1 MKKKVFVLA
10 LLVASAG
17 NASAQK
23 WLKSIGKVLDKAEQV
38 LQPET
43 KKAKTGN
50 QQATSD
56 NKQRQSNK
64 AD

>member
-43 KKAKTGN
+43 KNGKP
-50 QQATSD
+50 TSHF
-56 NKQRQSNK
+56 RQ
-64 AD
+64 